1 MRTAALAFG
10 LGAAL
15 ACTPAPPPPAFQDQ
29 AVEETEFRIAPSD
42 VLVIRVWRSPEM
54 SAEAPVLPDGTVTVP
69 LVGAVPA
76 RGLTTTELEDA
87 IAERLTDY
95 ITAPEVSVIVNQVNS
110 KRVSVVG
117 EVGRSGYVSIG
128 TNTRVVEAISSA
140 GGFSSFANRARV
152 KIIRQTDQG
161 EVEYRFNY
169 DAYVG
174 DGWYGLFGVDARGTN
189 VKLQPGDVIVV
200 PD

>member
-1 MRTAALAFG
+1 MAALALG
-10 LGAAL
+10 LGAGLGCA
-15 ACTPAPPPPAFQDQ
+15 PAPPPPAFQDQ

-42 VLVIRVWRSPEM
+42 VLVVRVWKSPEM

-69 LVGAVPA
+69 LAGAVPA
-76 RGLTTTELEDA
+76 QGLTTVELEDA

-95 ITAPEVSVIVNQVNS
+95 ITAPEVSVIVREVNS
-110 KRVSVVG
+110 KRVTVVG
-117 EVGRSGYVSIG
+117 EVARPGNVNIG
-128 TNTRVVEAISSA
+128 VNTRVVEALSSA
-140 GGFSSFANRARV
+140 GGFSAFANRARV
-152 KIIRQTDQG
+152 KVIRRTEQG

-174 DGWYGLFGVDARGTN
+174 DGWYGLLGVNAQGTN
-189 VKLQPGDVIVV
+189 VRLQPGDVVVV